1 MFNKGSK
8 GRTSGPNGTAP
19 TPIAP
24 TIVSADMLIEGNLR
38 TKGEIHVDG
47 RIVGDVECSAV
58 TITQDAKVDGHV
70 VCENARIDGTM
81 LGEIRAKSVIVSKTA
96 RIMGDVI
103 HKKVT
108 IEAGA
113 HIEGS
118 LRRIDHE
125 NPVRLPAPRKIEW
138 TSGVEP
144 LVDLDELTK
153 EEEAELRAAKSV

>member
-8 GRTSGPNGTAP
+8 GRNSGPNGATR

-47 RIVGDVECSAV
+47 RINGDVECSAL
-58 TITQDAKVDGHV
+58 TITQQATVDGHI
-70 VCENARIDGTM
+70 VCEHARIDGAM
-81 LGEIRAKSVIVSKTA
+81 MGEIRAKSVVVSKTA
-96 RIMGDVI
+96 RIIGDVV
-103 HKKVT
+103 HEKVT

-125 NPVRLPAPRKIEW
+125 NPVRLPAPKKIAW
-138 TSGVEP
+138 TAGVEA
-144 LVDLDELTK
+144 LVDLDQLSK
-153 EEEAELRAAKSV
+153 EDEDELRAARSG

>member
-8 GRTSGPNGTAP
+8 GRNSGPNGAAK

-24 TIVSADMLIEGNLR
+24 TIISADMLIEGNLR
-38 TKGEIHVDG
+38 TKGEVHVDG
-47 RIVGDVECSAV
+47 RINGDVECSAV
-58 TITQDAKVDGHV
+58 TITQGAKVDGHV
-70 VCENARIDGTM
+70 VCENARIDGAM
-81 LGEIRAKSVIVSKTA
+81 LGEIRAKSVVVSKTA
-96 RIMGDVI
+96 RIIGDVV
-103 HKKVT
+103 HEKVT

-125 NPVRLPAPRKIEW
+125 NPVRLPPPKKIEW
-138 TSGVEP
+138 TAGVEP

-153 EEEAELRAAKSV
+153 EEEEELRSAKAG